1 MRKSPLLLGSLITL
15 GGVGTVLA
23 QTTVDGINLD
33 AINKAAQAHARYLGQ
48 FVDQVLGHQA
58 EASADLAEDVEAL
71 VERSQAKVKAEATV
85 RAQMAPT
92 GDAVDLDALVADA
105 GHSMA
110 PSPPS
115 APMLIAFASL
125 SMPPESLKRMIAD
138 VSKAGGMVV
147 FRGFSPGGP
156 KPFMAALHEAIGDT
170 SGAHVSI
177 DPRPFRA
184 YGIAA
189 VPTYVAASS
198 SFDLCTG
205 EDCASSPTPYDRIA
219 GNVTTHF
226 ALETIAQGHG
236 PGAPVA
242 KQALANLDRVP

>member
-1 MRKSPLLLGSLITL
+1 MRKSFLLLASIGTL
-15 GGVGTVLA
+15 GGVGTLLA
-23 QTTVDGINLD
+23 QTQVDGLD
-33 AINKAAQAHARYLGQ
+33 LEAINKAAQAHARNLGQ

-58 EASADLAEDVEAL
+58 GASADLAEDVAAL
-71 VERSQAKVKAEATV
+71 IERSQAKVQAETAARTKAN
-85 RAQMAPT
+85 PT

-105 GHSMA
+105 GRSME
-110 PSPPS
+110 PSTHS

-125 SMPPESLKRMIAD
+125 SMPPEALKRMIAD

-156 KPFMAALHEAIGDT
+156 KPFMTALHEAIGET
-170 SGAHVSI
+170 AGAHVSI
-177 DPRPFRA
+177 DPRLFRA
-184 YGIAA
+184 YRIEA

-198 SFDLCTG
+198 SFDLCSG
-205 EDCASSPTPYDRIA
+205 EDCANSPTPYDRIA

-226 ALETIAQGHG
+226 ALETIAQGRG

-242 KQALANLDRVP
+242 RTALANLERAP